1 MASSLQKMYVSDLRV
16 GMYVA
21 KLDRDWLETPFILQ
35 GFMLESQE
43 DVDIVAEYCS
53 YVYVDTVFKALNSTA
68 TGTARAKGPIQYQ
81 NTTRIDEEHRKIV
94 GAFCQART
102 LTKSLL
108 DDIRLGGA
116 INTDHAKQMVSDCV
130 QSVIRH
136 PDALM
141 WMAKIRSESEYTAE
155 HCLNV
160 CILAVAFGRV
170 LGMTEEELH
179 KLGMCGL
186 LHDVGKMKVPPDILN
201 KPASLTLGEMRSM
214 MAHTIHGR
222 NLLLSTDGI
231 YNGVIDVAYS
241 HHERVDGKGYPR
253 KLAGASIS
261 LFSKIIAIV
270 DAYDAMTADRCYQ
283 SAKTSTEALK
293 IIYQDRGSHFDERLA
308 LKFLQTVGLYPP
320 GSIVELHSGQVAIVV
335 ETNHKLRHLPKVL
348 LVRDANKKPLDKELF
363 MDLSQIEEGTLAQ
376 EYLIKQVW
384 KDRSFGISL
393 RKYIEQGLVLNR

>member
-35 GFMLESQE
+35 GFVLESQE

-53 YVYVDTVFKALNSTA
+53 FVYVDTIFKAVAKTPLLAKS
-68 TGTARAKGPIQYQ
+68 KGPIQYK

-94 GAFCQART
+94 GAFRQART

-116 INTDHAKQMVSDCV
+116 INTDHAKEMVSNCV

-141 WMAKIRSESEYTAE
+141 WMAKIRTESEYTAE

-170 LGMTEEELH
+170 LGMAEEELH

-186 LHDVGKMKVPPDILN
+186 LHDVGKMKVPPEILN
-201 KPASLTLGEMRSM
+201 KPASLTIGEMRTM

-293 IIYQDRGSHFDERLA
+293 IIYQDRGTHFDERLA

-335 ETNHKLRHLPKVL
+335 ETNHKLRHLPKILV
-348 LVRDANKKPLDKELF
+348 VRDQNKKPLEKESF
-363 MDLSQIEEGTLAQ
+363 VDLSQVEEGDLSQ
-376 EYLIKQVW
+376 DYLIKQVW
-384 KDRSFGISL
+384 KDQSFGISL
-393 RKYIEQGLVLNR
+393 RKYMEQGLVLNR

>member
-1 MASSLQKMYVSDLRV
+1 MYVSDLRV

-35 GFMLESQE
+35 GFVLESQE

-53 YVYVDTVFKALNSTA
+53 FVYVDTIFKAVAKTPLLAKS
-68 TGTARAKGPIQYQ
+68 KGPIQYK

-94 GAFCQART
+94 GAFRQART

-116 INTDHAKQMVSDCV
+116 INTDHAKEMVSNCV

-141 WMAKIRSESEYTAE
+141 WMAKIRTESEYTAE

-170 LGMTEEELH
+170 LGMAEEELH

-186 LHDVGKMKVPPDILN
+186 LHDVGKMKVPPEILN
-201 KPASLTLGEMRSM
+201 KPASLTIGEMRTM

-293 IIYQDRGSHFDERLA
+293 IIYQDRGTHFDERLA

-335 ETNHKLRHLPKVL
+335 ETNHKLRHLPKILV
-348 LVRDANKKPLDKELF
+348 VRDQNKKPLEKESF
-363 MDLSQIEEGTLAQ
+363 VDLSQVEEGDLSQ
-376 EYLIKQVW
+376 DYLIKQVW
-384 KDRSFGISL
+384 KDQSFGISL
-393 RKYIEQGLVLNR
+393 RKYMEQGLVLNR